1 MTTHGPP
8 PKPVGRTDKQRDGTG
23 WKPLFAGL
31 VPLRLG
37 RKVVYHVVAQAHARL
52 TFKRGMIQGNLL
64 KEVQGDENFLPLI
77 QCLSVSAIA

>member
-1 MTTHGPP
+1 MEAS
-8 PKPVGRTDKQRDGTG
+8 VCRAGR
-23 WKPLFAGL
+23 

-52 TFKRGMIQGNLL
+52 TLRGMIQGNLL

-77 QCLSVSAIA
+77 RCLSVSAIA